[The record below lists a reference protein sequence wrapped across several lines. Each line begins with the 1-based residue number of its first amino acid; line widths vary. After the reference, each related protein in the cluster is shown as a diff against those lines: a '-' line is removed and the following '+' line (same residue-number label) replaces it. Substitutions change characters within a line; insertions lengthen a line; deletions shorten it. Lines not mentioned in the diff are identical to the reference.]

1 MVDEENLIKIKLFF
15 YCDDKKLK
23 AQLFTDEWY
32 TIVADEFGEDQVS
45 PEFQPWLEFH
55 VHDFA
60 TFGEMLLSGIAEA
73 NRRFEEMQSEMR
85 FLSNIDGGED
95 VYDVYMAKKKSGK
108 PKDGEPNWELNQ
120 KVNSAGVQ
128 DNLFTVV
135 YTSLAVERLGDD
147 QDHNK

>member
-1 MVDEENLIKIKLFF
+1 MHCHLCLICVFN
-15 YCDDKKLK
+15 
-23 AQLFTDEWY
+23 Q
-32 TIVADEFGEDQVS
+32 
-45 PEFQPWLEFH
+45 FH

-108 PKDGEPNWELNQ
+108 PKDGEPSKSICY
-120 KVNSAGVQ
+120 KVACLFVCI
-128 DNLFTVV
+128 NLFVCCV
-135 YTSLAVERLGDD
+135 LCC
-147 QDHNK
+147 